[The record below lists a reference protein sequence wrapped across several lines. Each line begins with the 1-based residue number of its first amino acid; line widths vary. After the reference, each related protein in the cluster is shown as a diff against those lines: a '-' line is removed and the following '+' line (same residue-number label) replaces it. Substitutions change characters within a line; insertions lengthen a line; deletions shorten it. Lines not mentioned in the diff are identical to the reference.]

1 MLEEGGL
8 EGWRAATEVAAASPK
23 VGVDF
28 GAEEGKGVRGGVA
41 GDGSALPV
49 CARLGA
55 PRQVSVEALSSPA
68 PIPCT
73 PPFPAMFNVTLLTSG
88 SPAPEAGLGS
98 RTLAPRPSPPPSGNG
113 RTCRWTSCEHAREGD
128 GGGDSAARRGD
139 EHRGDSGRVSREI
152 KNYKVLKG
160 WS

>member
-1 MLEEGGL
+1 MESARHRGGGCL
-8 EGWRAATEVAAASPK
+8 VKGR
-23 VGVDF
+23 VDF

-41 GDGSALPV
+41 GDGSALLV
-49 CARLGA
+49 GALLGA
-55 PRQVSVEALSSPA
+55 PRQVSVEAPSSPA

-113 RTCRWTSCEHAREGD
+113 WTCRWTSCEHAREGD
-128 GGGDSAARRGD
+128 GGGDSAARRGIA
-139 EHRGDSGRVSREI
+139 RSAKGAAVGSRERLKII
-152 KNYKVLKG
+152 KY
-160 WS
+160 